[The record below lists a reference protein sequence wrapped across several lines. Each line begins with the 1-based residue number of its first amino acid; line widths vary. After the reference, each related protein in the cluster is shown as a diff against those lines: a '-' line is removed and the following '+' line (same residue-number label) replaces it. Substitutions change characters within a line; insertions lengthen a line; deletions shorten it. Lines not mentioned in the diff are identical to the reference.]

1 MWRDA
6 CRELQF
12 DAKESVG
19 GRLKLL
25 LPQVTA
31 DGLRTQTYGP
41 GKACRTRFPA
51 SHLIS
56 SHKMSRTVHVS
67 NLKKSAVSHKAGWE
81 VSETDPVYS

>member
-12 DAKESVG
+12 DANTSVG

-31 DGLRTQTYGP
+31 DGLCTDRQTHDWAWECVRNAVP
-41 GKACRTRFPA
+41 CIS
-51 SHLIS
+51 SHLI
-56 SHKMSRTVHVS
+56 TYDVS
-67 NLKKSAVSHKAGWE
+67 YHICQQFENVRSVAQSGME
-81 VSETDPVYS
+81 SI